1 MRTLTQQE
9 INDAV
14 LDIQYRG
21 YAIIKNYLD
30 EERVE
35 KTLSLIN
42 ADYDKHQYN
51 REKHTTK
58 SRAND
63 KQVYHLQAKNIE
75 YLNLITDSNILDLI
89 KPFLNDPYYRK
100 IPDTD
105 ANFVLGNL
113 QARSSV
119 VPLALHQDN
128 FIVYPG
134 DSHVSMHLVVSLSG
148 QSTETGATVIV
159 PGSHLMGTLPDLE
172 YKNVDAVELDPGDAV
187 VFDSRLWHGAME
199 NKTGL
204 DRWNLLIVFRAWWVK
219 QNFDPVRCVNE
230 ELFAAMTPQQKALMG
245 FLSLPA
251 LDETQKIAIKEG
263 YDDLLGSIEEYRN
276 RGSY

>member
-1 MRTLTQQE
+1 MRTLSAQE
-9 INDAV
+9 INNAV
-14 LDIQYRG
+14 LDIRYRG
-21 YAIIKNYLD
+21 YAVIKGYLD
-30 EERVE
+30 KDRVE
-35 KTLSLIN
+35 TTLSLIN
-42 ADYDKHQYN
+42 EDYEKHNYDRDKHS
-51 REKHTTK
+51 TK
-58 SRAND
+58 SRAID

-89 KPFLNDPYYRK
+89 KPFLNDPYYRN
-100 IPDTD
+100 IPQAD

-134 DSHVSMHLVVSLSG
+134 DSHVSMHLVISLNG
-148 QSTETGATVIV
+148 QNEETGATVIV

-172 YKNVDAVELDPGDAV
+172 YTGYDAVKLSPGDAV
-187 VFDSRLWHGAME
+187 IFDSRLWHGALG
-199 NKTGL
+199 NNTGM
-204 DRWNLLIVFRAWWVK
+204 DRWNLLVVFRAWWAK
-219 QNFDPVRCVNE
+219 QNFDPVRCVSE

-251 LDETQKIAIKEG
+251 LDETEKIAIKEG
-263 YDDLLGSIEEYRN
+263 YDNLLGSIAEYRK
-276 RGSY
+276 RKAY